1 MILTDVI
8 DSDVDGWWDMNR
20 IDMIW
25 ECRYKWK
32 YEMNDMMNEWG

>member
-8 DSDVDGWWDMNR
+8 DSDDDELWDMNR
-20 IDMIW
+20 IDMIG

-32 YEMNDMMNEWG
+32 YEMNDMMNECG